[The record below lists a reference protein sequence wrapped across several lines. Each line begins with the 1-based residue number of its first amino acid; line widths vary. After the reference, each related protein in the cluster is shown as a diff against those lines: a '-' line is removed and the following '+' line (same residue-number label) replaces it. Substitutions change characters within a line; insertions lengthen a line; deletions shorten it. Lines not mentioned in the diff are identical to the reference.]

1 MINRNIA
8 RRYAKA
14 FFKVAAEG
22 KIYQE
27 CYDELVAFANIIK
40 TDDNLYGF
48 LTNPIF
54 SLSDKKAV
62 MEALIEKRN
71 LANLSANFLKLLVD
85 KRRIVLLPDIMDCYR
100 DIMDKESGMVRV
112 AVKTAFPL
120 SPELSEKL
128 RRGLETMTRG
138 KVEMTI
144 LDEPELLGGIV
155 VRIGNTYY
163 DGSVRAQLNDIQ
175 NLLGEEI

>member
-8 RRYAKA
+8 RRYARA

-22 KIYQE
+22 KMYQE
-27 CYDELVAFANIIK
+27 CYEELVAFSDIIR
-40 TDDNLYGF
+40 TDDNLHGF

-54 SLSDKKAV
+54 SLSDKKTV
-62 MEALIEKRN
+62 MEALIQKRDIS
-71 LANLSANFLKLLVD
+71 NLSANFLKLLVD
-85 KRRIVLLPDIMDCYR
+85 KRRIVLLPDIMDCFR
-100 DIMDKESGMVRV
+100 DLMDKELGMVRV
-112 AVKTAFPL
+112 TVKTALPL
-120 SPELSEKL
+120 SQKLSEDL
-128 RRGLETMTRG
+128 RKGLETLTKG

-144 LDEPELLGGIV
+144 FEEPELLGGIV

-163 DGSVRAQLNDIQ
+163 DGSVRAQLKNIQ

>member
-14 FFKVAAEG
+14 LFKVAAEEN
-22 KIYQE
+22 IYRE
-27 CYDELVAFANIIK
+27 CYEELAAFSDIIK
-40 TDDNLYGF
+40 SDGNLLGF

-54 SLSDKKAV
+54 SLSDKKTV
-62 MEALIEKRN
+62 MESLIQKRGIS
-71 LANLSANFLKLLVD
+71 NLSANFLKLLVD
-85 KRRIVLLPDIMDCYR
+85 KRRIVLLPDIMDCFR
-100 DIMDKESGMVRV
+100 DIMDTELGMVRV
-112 AVKTAFPL
+112 TVKTAFHL
-120 SPELSEKL
+120 SPELSENLQK
-128 RRGLETMTRG
+128 GLETLTKG
-138 KVEMTI
+138 KVKMTV

-155 VRIGNTYY
+155 VQIGNTYY

>member
-14 FFKVAAEG
+14 LFKVAAEEN
-22 KIYQE
+22 IYRE
-27 CYDELVAFANIIK
+27 CYGELAAFSDIIK
-40 TDDNLYGF
+40 SDGNLLGF
-48 LTNPIF
+48 LANPIF
-54 SLSDKKAV
+54 SLSDKKTV
-62 MEALIEKRN
+62 MESLIQKRGIS
-71 LANLSANFLKLLVD
+71 NLSANFLKLLVD
-85 KRRIVLLPDIMDCYR
+85 KRRIVLLPDIMDCFR
-100 DIMDKESGMVRV
+100 DIMDTELGTVRV
-112 AVKTAFPL
+112 TVKTAFRL
-120 SPELSEKL
+120 SPELSENLQK
-128 RRGLETMTRG
+128 GLETLTKG
-138 KVEMTI
+138 KVKMTV

>member
-22 KIYQE
+22 KMYRE
-27 CYDELVAFANIIK
+27 CYEELVAFSDIIR
-40 TDDNLYGF
+40 TDDNLHGF

-54 SLSDKKAV
+54 SLSDKKTV
-62 MEALIEKRN
+62 MEALIQKTN
-71 LANLSANFLKLLVD
+71 ISNLSASFLKLLVD
-85 KRRIVLLPDIMDCYR
+85 KRRIVLLPDIMDCFR
-100 DIMDKESGMVRV
+100 DIMDKD
-112 AVKTAFPL
+112 
-120 SPELSEKL
+120 L
-128 RRGLETMTRG
+128 RKGLETITRG

-144 LDEPELLGGIV
+144 FEEPELLGGIV

-163 DGSVRAQLNDIQ
+163 DGSVRAQLQNIQ

>member
-1 MINRNIA
+1 LINRNIA

-14 FFKVAAEG
+14 FFKVAAEE
-22 KIYQE
+22 KIYRE
-27 CYDELVAFANIIK
+27 CYDELVAFAGIIEA
-40 TDDNLYGF
+40 DFNLYGF

-54 SLSDKKAV
+54 SLTDKKKV
-62 MEALIEKRN
+62 METLIKKGDISN
-71 LANLSANFLKLLVD
+71 ISANFLKLLVD
-85 KRRIVLLPDIMDCYR
+85 KRRIVLLPDIMDCFR
-100 DIMDKESGMVRV
+100 DIMDKELGMVRV
-112 AVKTAFPL
+112 TVKTAFPL
-120 SPELSEKL
+120 SPELSENLQK
-128 RRGLETMTRG
+128 GLETITRG

-144 LDEPELLGGIV
+144 FDEPELLGGIV